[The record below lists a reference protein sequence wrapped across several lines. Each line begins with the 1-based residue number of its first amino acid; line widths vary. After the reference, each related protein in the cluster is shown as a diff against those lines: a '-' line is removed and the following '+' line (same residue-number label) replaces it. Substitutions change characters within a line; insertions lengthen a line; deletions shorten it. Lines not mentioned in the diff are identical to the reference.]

1 MIAGPVLVTGA
12 TGNVGSA
19 VVAALQAAGLPVR
32 VADIDEGRLRTA
44 FPRAEAVRLDFHD
57 PTTFGAAVTGA
68 SALFLLRPPAIS
80 RVTSTLGGLVA
91 AAEACGTIG
100 HVVFLSVAGAQTNR
114 LVPHHRVERRLAR
127 SPLPWTILR
136 PGFFAQN
143 LATAYR
149 DDVVRDD
156 RIHVPAGHG
165 RVAFIDVRDLGDVTA
180 RVLSAPGD
188 HAGQGYTLTG
198 PEAITF
204 DDVAAALSDELGR
217 PIGYEPATVVGYLLH
232 LRSRHL
238 PIAQAL
244 VQTVLHV
251 GLRRGQA
258 ETVDPTLE
266 RLLGRPGR
274 TLAQYVADHAHLWSV
289 PVQSRGADA

>member
-1 MIAGPVLVTGA
+1 MAGPVLVTGA

-19 VVAALQAAGLPVR
+19 VVASLQAAGLPVR
-32 VADIDEGRLRTA
+32 VADIDAGRLRRA
-44 FPRAEAVRLDFHD
+44 FPQAEAVRLDFHD
-57 PTTFGAAVTGA
+57 PTTFGPAVMGA

-80 RVTSTLGGLVA
+80 RVASPLGGLVA
-91 AAEACGTIG
+91 AAEAAGTIG
-100 HVVFLSVAGAQTNR
+100 HIVFLSVAGAETNR
-114 LVPHHRVERRLAR
+114 LVPHHRVERRLVR

-149 DDVVRDD
+149 DDVVRDG
-156 RIHVPAGHG
+156 RVHVPAGGG
-165 RVAFIDVRDLGDVTA
+165 RVAFVDVRDLGDVTA
-180 RVLSAPGD
+180 RVLTAPAE
-188 HAGQGYTLTG
+188 HADKGYTLTG

-204 DDVAAALSDELGR
+204 DDVAAVLSTELGR
-217 PIGYEPATVVGYLLH
+217 TVRYEPATVGGYLRH
-232 LRSRHL
+232 LRSQHL
-238 PIAQAL
+238 PLAHAL

-274 TLAQYVADHAHLWSV
+274 TLAQYVADHPHLWSE
-289 PVQSRGADA
+289 PVESRAADA